1 MKIAVF
7 GAGGLAKEVLDIVM
21 NFKFENIVFIDNKF
35 YGFIWDYPIV
45 NEKETYFLAKENY
58 KFVIGIGDTKY
69 EKIKKV

>member
-45 NEKETYFLAKENY
+45 NEKEASFSCKGKL
-58 KFVIGIGDTKY
+58 
-69 EKIKKV
+69 

>member
-7 GAGGLAKEVLDIVM
+7 GAGGLAKEILDIVV
-21 NFKFENIVFIDNKF
+21 NLKFENIVFIDNKF

-58 KFVIGIGDTKY
+58 KFVIGIGGYQDT
-69 EKIKKV
+69 

>member
-58 KFVIGIGDTKY
+58 KFVIGIGIQRYVRK
-69 EKIKKV
+69 